1 MKKTLLPFTM
11 LLISVSAMAHD
22 YQRLTAT
29 ELNATETSRRIAI
42 ECTQES
48 NYNQF
53 YNGGAN
59 RNGLL
64 LAEANVFEWV
74 SAGEGKFYIKKVF
87 ADASSAYLQNT
98 NITTFGAIDD
108 ETIAKFT
115 AVNPTPEGTGVDNFA
130 GANCYYFTDEG
141 KPYLVR
147 LSLGDKWF
155 NFNGNTYNT
164 GTGVWTVQNIIDL
177 NGYYKVTINIVKDG
191 ATTTETRILKEGEEI
206 TVPEYPSYESDY
218 TTTTKTA
225 TDDQAITV
233 TYTKVETVTEELV
246 DVTTDVE
253 TPINYIVEATRP
265 AYGNPHL
272 YLKDG
277 KVVLCQPE
285 RYGSAD
291 TNGKIE
297 DGSFLFYFTKA
308 SLGKYYIHLYEANSN
323 FVLGVAEAGNNAV
336 LELVDKTNPEDK
348 TAIEWTLEEVDGTK
362 VAFKTKIGEGD
373 YIFYD
378 GGGKPSDAV
387 LQTVPG
393 TLGNGYKFT
402 LTKPESPKVDIT
414 ELKYATFYA
423 PVAVQI
429 PEGLD
434 AYYVS
439 ATTEQSASMK
449 AIEDV
454 IPAKTGVVLYSETAK
469 SYEFV
474 VAATV
479 PAIESNKLLGTTADK
494 YIEGN
499 AYVLASVEGNVGFY
513 KAELNKNAEGAE
525 GDSHFLNN
533 AGKAYLPVAALE
545 ARFLS
550 FDFGTETAIDELKG
564 ENGNVKTV
572 IYDLSGRRVQKA
584 QKGMYIVNGKKV
596 VK

>member
-1 MKKTLLPFTM
+1 MKKTLLSFAM
-11 LLISVSAMAHD
+11 LLIGVGAWAHD

-29 ELNATETSRRIAI
+29 ELNVTKTSRRIAI
-42 ECTQES
+42 ECTQET
-48 NYNQF
+48 NYNTF
-53 YNGGAN
+53 YNGSKD
-59 RNGLL
+59 RNGLPL
-64 LAEANVFEWV
+64 TEANVFEWV
-74 SAGEGKFYIKKVF
+74 SAGEDKFYIKKVF

-98 NITTFGAIDD
+98 DIITFGAIDA

-115 AVNPTPEGTGVDNFA
+115 AFNPTSDGTGVNNFG
-130 GANCYYFTDEG
+130 GANCHYFTDEG

-147 LSLGDKWF
+147 LSLESKWF
-155 NFNGNTYNT
+155 NFNGNQYNT

-177 NGYYKVTINIVKDG
+177 NGYYRVTINIVKDG
-191 ATTTETRILKEGEEI
+191 TTTIETRILKEGEEI
-206 TVPEYPSYESDY
+206 TVPEYTSYESDY
-218 TTTTKTA
+218 TTTIKTA
-225 TDDQAITV
+225 SDDQAITV

-246 DVTTDVE
+246 GVTTDVE
-253 TPINYIVEATRP
+253 TPINYIVKATRP
-265 AYGNPHL
+265 LYGNPHL
-272 YLKDG
+272 YLMDG
-277 KVVLCQPE
+277 KVKLRQHE
-285 RYGSAD
+285 KYGSAA
-291 TNGKIE
+291 TIE

-308 SLGKYYIHLYEANSN
+308 SQGGYYIHLYEANSD

-336 LELVDKTNPEDK
+336 LELVNKTNEGK
-348 TAIEWTLEEVDGTK
+348 TAIEWTLEKVDDEK
-362 VAFKTKIGEGD
+362 VAFKTNIGGVD

-378 GGGKPSDAV
+378 GGGNSSDAV

-402 LTKPESPKVDIT
+402 LIKPESPKVDIK

-439 ATTEQSASMK
+439 ETTKQSASMT

-479 PAIESNKLLGTTADK
+479 PAIEGNKLLGTTADK

-499 AYVLASVEGNVGFY
+499 AYVLASVEGKVGFY
-513 KAELNKNAEGAE
+513 TAELNKNAEGAE

-533 AGKAYLPVAALE
+533 AGKAYLPVAASE
-545 ARFLS
+545 ARFIG
-550 FDFGTETAIDELKG
+550 FDFGTETAIDELNG
-564 ENGNVKTV
+564 ENGNVKTA

-584 QKGMYIVNGKKV
+584 QKGLYIVNGKKV

>member
-1 MKKTLLPFTM
+1 MKKTLLSFAL
-11 LLISVSAMAHD
+11 LLIGVGAWA
-22 YQRLTAT
+22 QTAIDPSKYYT
-29 ELNATETSRRIAI
+29 LQCYATDHGGNYIAEVDGEIKGREENPTYFVFEAGTVQGTYYIKSYTSGKYINSNDNFNDVTFDEEKKTAWTKTTLSDNIAFAAADGKYLNNNETG
-42 ECTQES
+42 E
-48 NYNQF
+48 
-53 YNGGAN
+53 GV
-59 RNGLL
+59 NGLK
-64 LAEANVFEWV
+64 V
-74 SAGEGKFYIKKVF
+74 AGGTGGCSQWKLKQYIK
-87 ADASSAYLQNT
+87 
-98 NITTFGAIDD
+98 DD
-108 ETIAKFT
+108 
-115 AVNPTPEGTGVDNFA
+115 GDNF
-130 GANCYYFTDEG
+130 
-141 KPYLVR
+141 V
-147 LSLGDKWF
+147 
-155 NFNGNTYNT
+155 
-164 GTGVWTVQNIIDL
+164 
-177 NGYYKVTINIVKDG
+177 
-191 ATTTETRILKEGEEI
+191 EEI
-206 TVPEYPSYESDY
+206 
-218 TTTTKTA
+218 
-225 TDDQAITV
+225 
-233 TYTKVETVTEELV
+233 EELV

-272 YLKDG
+272 YMKDG

-285 RYGSAD
+285 RYGSTD
-291 TNGKIE
+291 TNGTIE

-308 SLGKYYIHLYEANSN
+308 SLGKYYIHLYGANSN
-323 FVLGVAEAGNNAV
+323 FVLGVAEAAHNAV
-336 LELVDKTNPEDK
+336 LELVDKTNQ

-362 VAFKTKIGEGD
+362 VAFKTNIDGVD

-378 GGGKPSDAV
+378 GGGRPSDAV

-429 PEGLD
+429 PEGLN

-439 ATTEQSASMK
+439 ATTEQSASMT

-494 YIEGN
+494 YIEGD

-513 KAELNKNAEGAE
+513 KADLNKDESGAE
-525 GDSHFLNN
+525 GTTHFKNN
-533 AGKAYLPVAALE
+533 AGKAYLPKPAQAAA
-545 ARFLS
+545 ARFIG
-550 FDFGTETAIDELKG
+550 FDFGTETAIDELNG
-564 ENGNVKTV
+564 ENGNEKTV

-584 QKGMYIVNGKKV
+584 QKGLYIVNGKKV

>member
-1 MKKTLLPFTM
+1 MRKILLSLAALLTAGVAWAEDFT
-11 LLISVSAMAHD
+11 
-22 YQRLTAT
+22 RLTAE
-29 ELNATETSRRIAI
+29 ELNAKTTSHRIAI
-42 ECTQES
+42 RCTQVTDW
-48 NYNQF
+48 NTV
-53 YNGGAN
+53 YNGKGRAN
-59 RNGLL
+59 LPLTADMVYQWVPADNGT
-64 LAEANVFEWV
+64 
-74 SAGEGKFYIKKVF
+74 FYIKKAF
-87 ADASSAYLQNT
+87 ADEYLQT
-98 NITTFGAIDD
+98 ANITTFGSKDA
-108 ETIAKFT
+108 ETVAKFT
-115 AVNPTPEGTGVDNFA
+115 AVCPNPEGSGVTLFG
-130 GANCYYFTDEG
+130 GADCHFNTDAD
-141 KPYLVR
+141 KPYWVR

-155 NFNGNTYNT
+155 NFNGNQYNT
-164 GTGVWTVQNIIDL
+164 GTGVWTVQHVLDL
-177 NGYYKVTINIVKDG
+177 SDYYKVTINIVKDDE
-191 ATTTETRILKEGEEI
+191 TTTETRMLKEGEEI
-206 TVPEYPSYESDY
+206 TMPEYPLYESDY

-225 TDDQAITV
+225 SDDQAITV

-291 TNGKIE
+291 TNGTIE

-308 SLGKYYIHLYEANSN
+308 SLGKYYIHLYEANSD
-323 FVLGVAEAGNNAV
+323 FVLGVAEAAHNAV
-336 LELVDKTNPEDK
+336 LELVDKTNPA
-348 TAIEWTLEEVDGTK
+348 AIEWTLEEVDGTK
-362 VAFKTKIGEGD
+362 VAFKTKINDVD

-378 GGGKPSDAV
+378 GGGRPSNAV
-387 LQTVPG
+387 LETVPQ

-402 LTKPESPKVDIT
+402 LIKPESPKVDIT

-439 ATTEQSASMK
+439 ATTGQSASMT

-513 KAELNKNAEGAE
+513 KADLNKDESGAE
-525 GDSHFLNN
+525 GTTHFKNN
-533 AGKAYLPVAALE
+533 AGKAYLPKPAQAAA
-545 ARFLS
+545 ARFIG
-550 FDFGTETAIDELKG
+550 FDFGTETAIDELNG
-564 ENGNVKTV
+564 ENGNEKTV

-584 QKGMYIVNGKKV
+584 QKGLYIVNGKKV

>member
-1 MKKTLLPFTM
+1 MKKTLLSFAL
-11 LLISVSAMAHD
+11 LLIGVGAMAHD
-22 YQRLTAT
+22 YQRLTAN
-29 ELNATETSRRIAI
+29 ELNAPGTSRRIAI
-42 ECTQES
+42 ECTQET
-48 NYNQF
+48 NYNTF
-53 YNGGAN
+53 YNGSTN
-59 RNGLL
+59 RNGLPL
-64 LAEANVFEWV
+64 TEANVFEWV
-74 SAGEGKFYIKKVF
+74 SAGEGQFYIKKVF

-98 NITTFGAIDD
+98 NITTFGAIDA

-115 AVNPTPEGTGVDNFA
+115 AVNPTPEGSGVDNFG
-130 GANCYYFTDEG
+130 GANCHYFTDEG

-177 NGYYKVTINIVKDG
+177 NGYYKVTINIVKDD
-191 ATTTETRILKEGEEI
+191 ATTTETRILKESEEI

-225 TDDQAITV
+225 SDDQAITV

-285 RYGSAD
+285 RYGPAD
-291 TNGKIE
+291 TNGTIE

-323 FVLGVAEAGNNAV
+323 FVLGVAEAAHNAV

-362 VAFKTKIGEGD
+362 VAFKTKINDVD
-373 YIFYD
+373 YIFFD

-393 TLGNGYKFT
+393 TLGNGYIFT

-454 IPAKTGVVLYSETAK
+454 IPAKTGVVLYSETAN

-499 AYVLASVEGNVGFY
+499 AYVLASVEGKVGFY
-513 KAELNKNAEGAE
+513 KAELNKDGSGAEGAT
-525 GDSHFLNN
+525 HFKNN
-533 AGKAYLPVAALE
+533 AGKAYLPANAVPAS
-545 ARFLS
+545 ARFIS
-550 FDFGTETAIDELKG
+550 FDFGTETAIESVDSV
-564 ENGNVKTV
+564 ENNAVV
-572 IYDLSGRRVQKA
+572 YDLAGRRVQGV
-584 QKGMYIVNGKKV
+584 QKGIFIVNGKKV

>member
-1 MKKTLLPFTM
+1 MKKILLSLAALLTVGVAWAEDFT
-11 LLISVSAMAHD
+11 
-22 YQRLTAT
+22 RLTAE
-29 ELNATETSRRIAI
+29 ELNAKTTSHRIAI
-42 ECTQES
+42 RCTQVTDW
-48 NYNQF
+48 NTV
-53 YNGGAN
+53 YNGKGRAN
-59 RNGLL
+59 LPL
-64 LAEANVFEWV
+64 TADMVYQWV
-74 SAGEGKFYIKKVF
+74 PAGDSTFYIKKAF
-87 ADASSAYLQNT
+87 ADEYLQNT
-98 NITTFGAIDD
+98 NITSFGAKESDNV
-108 ETIAKFT
+108 AKFT
-115 AVNPTPEGTGVDNFA
+115 AVCPKPDGEKVTLFG
-130 GANCYYFTDEG
+130 GADCHYNTDED
-141 KPYLVR
+141 KPYWVR
-147 LSLGDKWF
+147 LSLGEKWF
-155 NFNGNTYNT
+155 NFNGNQYNT
-164 GTGVWTVQNIIDL
+164 GTGVWTVQHVLDL
-177 NGYYKVTINIVKDG
+177 SDYYKVTINIVKDDV
-191 ATTTETRILKEGEEI
+191 TTTEIRIIKSGEEI

-225 TDDQAITV
+225 SDDQAITV

-246 DVTTDVE
+246 DVTTDVK

-285 RYGSAD
+285 RYGPAD
-291 TNGKIE
+291 TNGTIE

-323 FVLGVAEAGNNAV
+323 FVLGVAEAAHKAE
-336 LELVDKTNPEDK
+336 LELVDKNNTGDK

-362 VAFKTKIGEGD
+362 VAFKTNIGGAD

-378 GGGKPSDAV
+378 GGGRPSNAV
-387 LQTVPG
+387 LETVPE

-402 LTKPESPKVDIT
+402 LIKPESPKVDIT

-439 ATTEQSASMK
+439 ATTEQSASMT

-513 KAELNKNAEGAE
+513 KADLNKDESGAE
-525 GDSHFLNN
+525 GTTHFKNN
-533 AGKAYLPVAALE
+533 AGKAYLPVAASE
-545 ARFLS
+545 ARFIS
-550 FDFGTETAIDELKG
+550 FDFGTETAIESVESVD
-564 ENGNVKTV
+564 NNAVV
-572 IYDLSGRRVQKA
+572 YDLAGRRVQKA
-584 QKGMYIVNGKKV
+584 QKGVFIVNGKV
-596 VK
+596 VIK

>member
-1 MKKTLLPFTM
+1 MKKTLLSFAL
-11 LLISVSAMAHD
+11 LLIGVGAMAHD
-22 YQRLTAT
+22 YQRLTAN

-53 YNGGAN
+53 YNGGAT
-59 RNGLL
+59 RNALP

-98 NITTFGAIDD
+98 NITEFGAIDD
-108 ETIAKFT
+108 ATIAKFT
-115 AVNPTPEGTGVDNFA
+115 AVNPTPEGKDVENFA
-130 GANCYYFTDEG
+130 GANCYYFTEG
-141 KPYLVR
+141 KQYLVR

-177 NGYYKVTINIVKDG
+177 NGYYRVTINIVKDG

-206 TVPEYPSYESDY
+206 TVPEYTSYESDY
-218 TTTTKTA
+218 TTTIKTA
-225 TDDQAITV
+225 SDDQAITV

-265 AYGNPHL
+265 GYGNPHL
-272 YLKDG
+272 YLKNG

-291 TNGKIE
+291 TNGTIE

-308 SLGKYYIHLYEANSN
+308 SQIGKYYIHLYEANSN
-323 FVLGVAEAGNNAV
+323 LVLGVAEAGNNAV

-348 TAIEWTLEEVDGTK
+348 TAIEWTLEKVDDTK
-362 VAFKTKIGEGD
+362 VAFKTKIGEDD

-387 LQTVPG
+387 LQTLPK
-393 TLGNGYKFT
+393 TLDKGYIFT
-402 LTKPESPKVDIT
+402 LIKPESPKVDIT

-499 AYVLASVEGNVGFY
+499 AYVLASVEGKVGFY
-513 KAELNKNAEGAE
+513 KADLNKDGSGAE
-525 GDSHFLNN
+525 GTTHFKNN
-533 AGKAYLPVAALE
+533 AGKAYLPVAASE
-545 ARFLS
+545 ARFIS
-550 FDFGTETAIDELKG
+550 FDFGTETAIESVESVD
-564 ENGNVKTV
+564 NNAVV
-572 IYDLSGRRVQKA
+572 CDLAGRRVQGV
-584 QKGMYIVNGKKV
+584 QKGIFIVNGKKV